1 MEVVDSLKCECNGR
15 AYPNRTALNSHRK
28 TKMHQTWETE
38 REVFELRCRCKKLEN
53 ENEALKYDLAH
64 YRNLVK
70 YYESESDTI

>member
-1 MEVVDSLKCECNGR
+1 MDVVEHLICECNGR
-15 AYPNRTALNSHRK
+15 AYPNKSSLNTHRR
-28 TKMHQTWETE
+28 TKMHQQWENE

-70 YYESESDTI
+70 YYEDEDSR